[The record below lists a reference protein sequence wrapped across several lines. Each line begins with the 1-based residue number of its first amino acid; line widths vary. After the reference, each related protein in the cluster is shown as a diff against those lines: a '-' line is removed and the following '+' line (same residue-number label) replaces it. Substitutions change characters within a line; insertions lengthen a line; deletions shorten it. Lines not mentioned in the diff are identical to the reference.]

1 MDRRSRITEP
11 TVSSHLGYLLLGLG
25 AGSAIAALGLG
36 LVMVYRASGVINL
49 AQGALGMFIALAF
62 FTFRESG
69 RVTLPLL
76 GLPSSFHLIDRPTLA
91 TALAVFIPY
100 GLVLGALVYLLV
112 FRPLRRS
119 PPLAQVVASVG
130 LFLYLWAVA
139 ELRFPGEVLIRTIV
153 DDTGRNVLGRLVTSD
168 QFYIAGMVLVGA
180 GVLWWVGAHSRFGLA
195 TTAAAENERGAIL
208 AGLRPELLALGNWS
222 LAVCLAGTF
231 TILAAQLTRLDPL
244 TTSLAV
250 VPALA
255 AALLGG
261 FRSYGAVVIG
271 GLVLGMG
278 ASELTN
284 LQADYTWVPK
294 VGWQQG
300 LPLLVILGVMLLRGR
315 PLPERGALAAAKFPA
330 APKPRHAVASTFVV
344 VPVIAAA
351 MLVIGPDLRSGL
363 ITSAVAAVISLSVV
377 VLTGW
382 VGQISLAPLAF
393 AGVAGFS
400 LVRLAEAGLGVLAPV
415 LAVLVATAVGV
426 LVGLPAVRVR
436 GMSLAIATLAAAI
449 AIEELLFKWSW
460 FTGGVEGVRA
470 PKLSLFGADL
480 SISAPGAEFP
490 RPVFGVVCVVVC
502 GAVALGVAQLLRSR
516 LGVAF
521 LAVRGNER
529 AAAGAGVD
537 VARVKLLAFAISAAL
552 AGVGGVLL
560 AYQRQS
566 LSVQSYQ
573 VFASLSVVALT
584 YLAGITS
591 ISGAL
596 VAGALAPEGLIA
608 ALSGSTS
615 SSTTQFA
622 INGLALIVVAIVAPE
637 GVTGVVRRRV
647 RGLAD
652 RRSAVPTQIRQSPS
666 PQVGS

>member
-1 MDRRSRITEP
+1 M
-11 TVSSHLGYLLLGLG
+11 SSHVGYVLLGLG

-36 LVMVYRASGVINL
+36 LVMIYRASGVVNL
-49 AQGALGMFIALAF
+49 AQGALGMFIALSF
-62 FTFRESG
+62 FNFRETG
-69 RVTLPLL
+69 DVTVPLL
-76 GLPSSFHLIDRPTLA
+76 GVPSSFHLVARPTLA
-91 TALAVFIPY
+91 TALAVYLPY
-100 GLVLGALVYLLV
+100 GLALGALVYLLV

-153 DDTGRNVLGRLVTSD
+153 DDTGRNVFGRLVTSD
-168 QFYIAGMVLVGA
+168 QFYLAAIVAATALI
-180 GVLWWVGAHSRFGLA
+180 LWIIGSRSRFGLA

-208 AGLRPELLALGNWS
+208 AGLRPDLLALGNWS

-231 TILAAQLTRLDPL
+231 TILAAQITRLDPL
-244 TTSLAV
+244 VTSLAV

-284 LQADYTWVPK
+284 VQADYTWVPQ

-315 PLPERGALAAAKFPA
+315 PLPDRGSLSAPRFPA
-330 APKPRHAVASTFVV
+330 APFPRHTAVVT
-344 VPVIAAA
+344 VIAVPLISGA
-351 MLVIGPDLRSGL
+351 MFILGPDLRSGL
-363 ITSAVAAVISLSVV
+363 ITSAVAAIISLSVV

-393 AGVAGFS
+393 AGVAGFA
-400 LVRLAEAGLGVLAPV
+400 LVRFAEGPLGPVAPL

-426 LVGLPAVRVR
+426 IVGIPAVRVR
-436 GMSLAIATLAAAI
+436 GMSLAIATLAAAV

-460 FTGGVEGVRA
+460 FTGGDQGVRA

-480 SISAPGAEFP
+480 SISTPGAEFP
-490 RPVFGVVCVVVC
+490 RPIFGVVCVLAC
-502 GAVALGVAQLLRSR
+502 GAAALGVAALLRSR
-516 LGVAF
+516 AGVVF

-529 AAAGAGVD
+529 AASASGVD
-537 VARVKLLAFAISAAL
+537 VGRVKLAAFAFSAAL

-573 VFASLSVVALT
+573 VFVSLSVVALA

-591 ISGAL
+591 ISGAML
-596 VAGALAPEGLIA
+596 AGALAPEGLVS
-608 ALSGSTS
+608 ALSGSS
-615 SSTTQFA
+615 STTTQFA
-622 INGLALIVVAIVAPE
+622 LNGLALIVVAIVAPE
-637 GVTGVVRRRV
+637 GITGVVRRWSQRAV
-647 RGLAD
+647 RSRERMSEL
-652 RRSAVPTQIRQSPS
+652 SEHS
-666 PQVGS
+666 

>member
-1 MDRRSRITEP
+1 M
-11 TVSSHLGYLLLGLG
+11 SSHLGYLLLGLG

>member
-1 MDRRSRITEP
+1 
-11 TVSSHLGYLLLGLG
+11 VSSHLGYLLLGLG

-49 AQGALGMFIALAF
+49 AQGALGMFVALAF
-62 FTFRESG
+62 FNFRETG
-69 RVTLPLL
+69 DVTLPLV
-76 GLPSSFHLIDRPTLA
+76 GLPASFHVLQRPTLA

-100 GLVLGALVYLLV
+100 GLVLGAVVYLLV

-139 ELRFPGEVLIRTIV
+139 ELRFPGEVMIRTIV
-153 DDTGRNVLGRLVTSD
+153 DDSGLNVFGRLVTSD
-168 QFYIAGMVLVGA
+168 QFYVAAMVAAVSGALWLVGNRT
-180 GVLWWVGAHSRFGLA
+180 RFGLA
-195 TTAAAENERGAIL
+195 TTAAAENERGAVL
-208 AGLRPELLALGNWS
+208 AGLRPDLLALGNWS

-231 TILAAQLTRLDPL
+231 TILAAQITRLDPL

-284 LQADYTWVPK
+284 LQADHTWVPQ

-315 PLPERGALAAAKFPA
+315 PLPDRGALAAVRFPG
-330 APKPRHAVASTFVV
+330 APQPRHAVVV
-344 VPVIAAA
+344 AAVGVPLAAAA
-351 MLVIGPDLRSGL
+351 MFAVGPDLRSGL
-363 ITSAVAAVISLSVV
+363 IASAIAAVISLSVV

-393 AGVAGFS
+393 AGVAGFA
-400 LVRLAEAGLGVLAPV
+400 LVRLSAANLGLLAPV
-415 LAVLVATAVGV
+415 LAVVVATAVGV
-426 LVGLPAVRVR
+426 LVGLPAARVR
-436 GMSLAIATLAAAI
+436 GMSLAIATLAAAV

-490 RPVFGVVCVVVC
+490 RPIFGVVCVVVC
-502 GAVALGVAQLLRSR
+502 GAAALVVAGLLRSR
-516 LGVAF
+516 VGVAF

-529 AAAGAGVD
+529 AAAAAGVN
-537 VARVKLLAFAISAAL
+537 VSQVKLMAFAVSAAL

-573 VFASLSVVALT
+573 VFVSLSVVALT

-596 VAGALAPEGLIA
+596 LAGALAPEGLVT

-622 INGLALIVVAIVAPE
+622 INGMALIVVAILAPE
-637 GVTGVVRRRV
+637 GITGVVRHRWKSAAI
-647 RGLAD
+647 G
-652 RRSAVPTQIRQSPS
+652 RSFNRAEPRAVLKSE
-666 PQVGS
+666 VGG

>member
-1 MDRRSRITEP
+1 M
-11 TVSSHLGYLLLGLG
+11 SSHLGYLLLGLG

-62 FTFRESG
+62 FSFRETG
-69 RVTLPLL
+69 RITLPVF
-76 GLPSSFHLIDRPTLA
+76 GLPSSFYLVSRPTLA

-100 GLVLGALVYLLV
+100 GLALGALVYLLV

-153 DDTGRNVLGRLVTSD
+153 DDTGRSVFGRLVTSD
-168 QFYIAGMVLVGA
+168 QFYIAGMVAIAA
-180 GVLWWVGAHSRFGLA
+180 GVLWVVSNRTKFGLA
-195 TTAAAENERGAIL
+195 TTAAAENERGAVL

-222 LAVCLAGTF
+222 LAVSLAGTF
-231 TILAAQLTRLDPL
+231 TILAAQITRLDPL

-261 FRSYGAVVIG
+261 FRSYGAVVVG

-284 LQADYTWVPK
+284 LQADYAWVPK

-315 PLPERGALAAAKFPA
+315 PLPDRGSLAATRFPA
-330 APKPRHAVASTFVV
+330 APQPRHALLVAGVAVPALCVAMFVV
-344 VPVIAAA
+344 
-351 MLVIGPDLRSGL
+351 GPNLRSGL

-400 LVRLAEAGLGVLAPV
+400 LVRLSEARLGLAAPV
-415 LAVLVATAVGV
+415 LAVVIATLVGV
-426 LVGLPAVRVR
+426 VVGIPAVRVR
-436 GMSLAIATLAAAI
+436 GMSLAIATLAAAV

-460 FTGGVEGVRA
+460 FTGGVEGVNA
-470 PKLSLFGADL
+470 PKLSVFGLDV
-480 SISAPGAEFP
+480 SILTDGSEFP
-490 RPVFGVVCVVVC
+490 NPVFGVVCIVIC
-502 GAVALGVAQLLRSR
+502 GAAALAVAKLLRSR

-537 VARVKLLAFAISAAL
+537 VARIKLLAFAISAAL

-584 YLAGITS
+584 YLAGITT

-596 VAGALAPEGLIA
+596 VAGALAPEGLIT

-622 INGLALIVVAIVAPE
+622 INGLALIVVAIAAPE
-637 GVTGVVRRRV
+637 GITGVVRRRV
-647 RGLAD
+647 NMIKPDKPPEL
-652 RRSAVPTQIRQSPS
+652 
-666 PQVGS
+666 GSDGAHETPAGSSGVFNIDV

>member
-1 MDRRSRITEP
+1 
-11 TVSSHLGYLLLGLG
+11 VSSHLGYLLLGLG

-36 LVMVYRASGVINL
+36 LVMVYRASGVLNL

-62 FTFRESG
+62 FSFRETG
-69 RVTLPLL
+69 RITLPVF
-76 GLPSSFHLIDRPTLA
+76 GLPSSFHLISRPTLA
-91 TALAVFIPY
+91 TALAIFIPY
-100 GLVLGALVYLLV
+100 GWALGAAVYLLV

-139 ELRFPGEVLIRTIV
+139 ELRFPGEVLVRTIV
-153 DDTGRNVLGRLVTSD
+153 DDTGRSVFGRLVTSD
-168 QFYIAGMVLVGA
+168 QFYIAGMVAIAA
-180 GVLWWVGAHSRFGLA
+180 GVLWVVGNRTKFGLA
-195 TTAAAENERGAIL
+195 TTAAAENERGAVL

-222 LAVCLAGTF
+222 LAVGLAGTF
-231 TILAAQLTRLDPL
+231 TILAAQITRLDPL

-261 FRSYGAVVIG
+261 FRSYGAVVVG

-315 PLPERGALAAAKFPA
+315 PLPDRGSLAATRFPA
-330 APKPRHAVASTFVV
+330 APQPRQ
-344 VPVIAAA
+344 A
-351 MLVIGPDLRSGL
+351 MLVAGVAVPLLCIAMFVVGPNLRSGL

-400 LVRLAEAGLGVLAPV
+400 LVRLSEAHLGLAAPV
-415 LAVLVATAVGV
+415 LAVAVATLVGV
-426 LVGLPAVRVR
+426 IVGIPAVRVR
-436 GMSLAIATLAAAI
+436 GMSLAIATLAAAV

-460 FTGGVEGVRA
+460 FTGGVEGVNA
-470 PKLSLFGADL
+470 PKLSVFGVDL
-480 SISAPGAEFP
+480 SILTEGSEFP
-490 RPVFGVVCVVVC
+490 NPAFGVVCIVIC
-502 GAVALGVAQLLRSR
+502 GAAALAVAMLLRSR

-529 AAAGAGVD
+529 PAAGAGVD
-537 VARVKLLAFAISAAL
+537 VARIKLLAFAISAAL

-584 YLAGITS
+584 YLAGITT

-596 VAGALAPEGLIA
+596 VAGALAPEGLVT

-637 GVTGVVRRRV
+637 GITGVVRRRV
-647 RGLAD
+647 NMMK
-652 RRSAVPTQIRQSPS
+652 PETKP
-666 PQVGS
+666 PEVGSREANEPSSALPSSA